1 MKQLQNKLKM
11 LKSQKNISKEDEK
24 KIKDIEKLFEEFNKA
39 Q

>member
-1 MKQLQNKLKM
+1 MKKQARKR

>member
-1 MKQLQNKLKM
+1 M